1 MDRGIEI
8 AGLRDRAL
16 EQESYHVEV
25 RLTHELYHLRRQEV
39 SVLFE
44 EAVCLVDDSTG
55 KVMDGEAYRIGL
67 GSHIELGLDVAVEL
81 F

>member
-44 EAVCLVDDSTG
+44 EAGCLVHDPTG
-55 KVMDGEAYRIGL
+55 EVMDGEARCVGL
-67 GSHIELGLDVAVEL
+67 GPYVEL
-81 F
+81 